1 MVDSLYLPL
10 FHLLNPEETHIWED
24 ENESVR
30 SRQDSTNHKSQTM
43 IFCFLRDPL
52 RCEGEKATI
61 LQILID
67 VAEKPKIQTRLF
79 WHRRSRV
86 ILNSCNS
93 LRGCLEEPST
103 RKILEGETTFRWVY
117 GRVIKPKMCW
127 PGHTGLWAGYAPVIT
142 SFSWGYK
149 SQEYTLYLRHAVF
162 FSVKF

>member
-79 WHRRSRV
+79 
-86 ILNSCNS
+86 
-93 LRGCLEEPST
+93 
-103 RKILEGETTFRWVY
+103 
-117 GRVIKPKMCW
+117 
-127 PGHTGLWAGYAPVIT
+127 
-142 SFSWGYK
+142 
-149 SQEYTLYLRHAVF
+149 
-162 FSVKF
+162 